1 MNEGIPMGTQC
12 RPQVAVQDAM
22 ADSKLAIF
30 STCPPSN
37 GSDNGAEY
45 FKQVAEIARWSETA
59 GCTGILVYSDNSM
72 VDPWQVAQIILENTR
87 FLAPLV
93 AVQPIYMHP
102 YMLAK
107 KVASLGYLYGR
118 KVWLNMVAGGFKND
132 LIALDDQ
139 TPHDK
144 RYARLTEYTTIVTR
158 LLRGDT
164 VSFEGE
170 FYRVQNLKLAPALPE
185 YLQPG
190 VFMSGSSEA
199 GIAAANAVGATAIHY
214 PKPASDYDDTAS
226 GTDAGIRIGVVCR
239 EGEQEAWDIARAR
252 FPEDRRGQLTHQMAM
267 KVSDS
272 VWHKQLS
279 ELAASAVSE
288 SNPYWLV
295 PFENYKTM
303 CPYLVG
309 DYQRVGTELKRYV
322 DLGYHTFI
330 LDVPGSMDELVH
342 TRRAFDQIGEVA

>member
-1 MNEGIPMGTQC
+1 MTMGTQR
-12 RPQVAVQDAM
+12 RPLVAGQHTI
-22 ADSKLAIF
+22 ADGKLAIF

-37 GSDNGAEY
+37 ACDNGAAY
-45 FKQVAEIARWSETA
+45 LKQVTEIAHWSEKA

-72 VDPWQVAQIILENTR
+72 IDPWHVAQVILENTR

-102 YMLAK
+102 YTLAK

-132 LIALDDQ
+132 LLAMDDQ

-144 RYARLTEYTTIVTR
+144 RYDRLVEYTIIVARLLKGETVTF
-158 LLRGDT
+158 
-164 VSFEGE
+164 SGE
-170 FYRVQNLKLAPALPE
+170 FYRVQNLKLTPPLPAH
-185 YLQPG
+185 LQPG
-190 VFMSGSSEA
+190 IFMSGSSEA

-214 PKPASDYDDTAS
+214 PKPANDYDATIS
-226 GTDAGIRIGVVCR
+226 GAGAGIRIGVVCR
-239 EGEQEAWDIARAR
+239 TGEQEAWDVARAR
-252 FPEDRRGQLTHQMAM
+252 FPEDRKGQLTHQMAM

-279 ELAASAVSE
+279 ELAATAVTDG
-288 SNPYWLV
+288 NPYWLV

-309 DYQRVGTELKRYV
+309 DYQRVGAELKRYV
-322 DLGYHTFI
+322 DVGYRTFI
-330 LDVPGSMDELVH
+330 LDVPGSIDELVH